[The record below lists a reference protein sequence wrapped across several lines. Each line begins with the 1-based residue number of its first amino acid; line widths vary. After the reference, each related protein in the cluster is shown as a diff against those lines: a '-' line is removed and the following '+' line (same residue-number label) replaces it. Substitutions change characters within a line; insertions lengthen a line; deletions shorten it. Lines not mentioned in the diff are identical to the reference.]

1 MFDVGFY
8 PFTIWLKCNTTLIR
22 GSELLISNNTFLA
35 DGSIVAY
42 NIRLGSIEAVWMLGV
57 IDEIQMP
64 MKETDRNPIL
74 VDKKKCK
81 VCTFG
86 WVFFYVIAIN
96 DLFSNESQSIYA
108 ADFLTFFFINMPAAP

>member
-1 MFDVGFY
+1 MGNKRASPCTAEIQTKAAKNNN
-8 PFTIWLKCNTTLIR
+8 PFLFSISAIFNRKMMPRSGDHDNKPEDTNTRMTESGWKCNTTLIR

-42 NIRLGSIEAVWMLGV
+42 NIRLGFIEAVWMLGV

-74 VDKKKCK
+74 VD
-81 VCTFG
+81 
-86 WVFFYVIAIN
+86 
-96 DLFSNESQSIYA
+96 
-108 ADFLTFFFINMPAAP
+108 